1 MPFDYTFN
9 TMSADLAKIG
19 LEWGYQGDYGI
30 NKIFLNNFTL
40 SCSIREIIH
49 NLSTRVLVKK
59 VSSCFR

>member
-30 NKIFLNNFTL
+30 NIIFLNNL
-40 SCSIREIIH
+40 
-49 NLSTRVLVKK
+49 NLV
-59 VSSCFR
+59 C